1 MQIEHGF
8 CNRETETV
16 ALCAARGVSLIICL
30 PQPGQGMIRDGVA
43 GVGYRKHTVRDA
55 DRDAAS
61 LGRVLHGVFEQRV
74 QCPCKQRAVCID
86 RVFVVGC
93 KFCVQSAVCRER
105 GGKPF
110 LCEGSKREF
119 FSTQRLHAGL
129 KPRQLKH
136 FAYTAVHALRL
147 RLDDIKIMRL
157 LFRSK
162 VVP

>member
-1 MQIEHGF
+1 MRRLCKFEPEFRTGICVFCAAGVSVQIEHGF

-74 QCPCKQRAVCID
+74 QCPREQCPVRID
-86 RVFVVGC
+86 LVFALCC
-93 KFCVQSAVCRER
+93 KFGVDGGIGRQS
-105 GGKPF
+105 
-110 LCEGSKREF
+110 
-119 FSTQRLHAGL
+119 RLQAL
-129 KPRQLKH
+129 LRQ
-136 FAYTAVHALRL
+136 FCQ
-147 RLDDIKIMRL
+147 
-157 LFRSK
+157 
-162 VVP
+162 